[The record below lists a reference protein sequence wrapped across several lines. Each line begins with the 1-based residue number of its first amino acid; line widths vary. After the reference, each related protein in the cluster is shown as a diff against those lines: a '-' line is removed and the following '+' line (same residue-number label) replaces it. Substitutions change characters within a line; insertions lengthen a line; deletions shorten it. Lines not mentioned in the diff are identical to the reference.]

1 VATFTPG
8 NLKTVLK
15 FILLV
20 INFSKFLSFYIVSV
34 ELDDK
39 FLLLN

>member
-1 VATFTPG
+1 VAEFAAVG
-8 NLKTVLK
+8 LKSVLK

-20 INFSKFLSFYIVSV
+20 INFSTIFSLSIISD
-34 ELDDK
+34 ELRDK